1 MFQFE
6 LWDMLQLMLSMGPS
20 RAGVATDESP
30 FIGFVDAE
38 GNSHTPFVP
47 ISSTLITTGFT
58 ADVAP
63 LVYLRL
69 QLATME
75 VRPIHPPVKPLHKF

>member
-38 GNSHTPFVP
+38 GNSNTPFVP

-63 LVYLRL
+63 FGVS
-69 QLATME
+69 AAPAGDNGSTANTPTSKA
-75 VRPIHPPVKPLHKF
+75 VA